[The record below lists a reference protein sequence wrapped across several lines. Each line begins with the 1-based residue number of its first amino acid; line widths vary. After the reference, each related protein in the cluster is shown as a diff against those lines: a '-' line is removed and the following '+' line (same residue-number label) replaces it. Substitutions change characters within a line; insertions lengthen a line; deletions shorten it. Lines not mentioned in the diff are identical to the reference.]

1 MATRRKIVPPLAS
14 RMSFIEASGIRKMF
28 ELGASLEDRID
39 FSIGQPHFDAPDAV
53 KEAAIRAIR
62 EGKNRYTVTEG
73 IPELNARIL
82 DAIERRSGVR
92 MEGSL
97 VTAGVSGGLVLASLV
112 LFEPGDEVLLPDPH
126 FMMYRHL
133 VRVSGATPRF
143 YDTYPD
149 FRIDAEKIRAQ
160 ITPRTKALL
169 LNSPQNPTGAVA
181 TEAELRAVAALAEEH
196 GFLVLADEIYD
207 TFVYDGPYR
216 SIAEFTDRVLLLGG
230 FSKTAGIPGWR
241 IGYALGPRALI
252 EPMRTLQQ
260 FSFVCAPAPLQHGVL
275 ASFDVDPKPWI
286 DAYRRKRDLVVE
298 RLGSVFR
305 LVRPGGSFYAFPA
318 LPEGVEEKAFVRA
331 ALDRKLLIVPGSAFS
346 SRASHFRLSFAA
358 EDDLLERG
366 LRALREIATQGAAV
380 RT

>member
-1 MATRRKIVPPLAS
+1 MASRRKIVPPLAS
-14 RMSFIEASGIRKMF
+14 RMSLVEASGIRKMF

-39 FSIGQPHFDAPDAV
+39 FSIGQPHFDAPEAV

-62 EGKNRYTVTEG
+62 EGRNRYTVTEG
-73 IPELNARIL
+73 IPELNARIV
-82 DAIERRSGVR
+82 DAVARRSGTR
-92 MEGSL
+92 AEASL

-133 VRVSGATPRF
+133 VHVAGATPKY
-143 YDTYPD
+143 YDLYPD
-149 FRIDAEKIRAQ
+149 FRIDAAKIAEQ
-160 ITPRTKALL
+160 VTPRTKALV

-181 TEAELRAVAALAEEH
+181 SEAELRAVAALAEEH

-207 TFVYDGPYR
+207 AFVYDGPFR

-260 FSFVCAPAPLQHGVL
+260 FSFVCAPAPLQHAAL
-275 ASFDVDPKPWI
+275 AAFDVDMTPWI
-286 DAYRRKRDLVVE
+286 DAYRRKRDLVVQ
-298 RLGSVFR
+298 RLSSTFR
-305 LVRPGGSFYAFPA
+305 LARPGGSFYAFPA
-318 LPEGVEEKAFVRA
+318 LPEGVKEGAFVRA
-331 ALDRKLLIVPGSAFS
+331 ALDRRLLVVPGSAFS
-346 SRASHFRLSFAA
+346 SQASHFRISFAA
-358 EDDLLERG
+358 EDDVLERG
-366 LRALREIATQGAAV
+366 LRALREIAAQGAAV